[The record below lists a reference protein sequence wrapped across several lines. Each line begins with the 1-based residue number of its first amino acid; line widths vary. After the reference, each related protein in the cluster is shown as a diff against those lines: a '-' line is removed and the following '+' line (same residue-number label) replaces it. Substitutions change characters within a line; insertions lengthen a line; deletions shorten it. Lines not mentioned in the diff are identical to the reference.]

1 MIQLIPSLD
10 LLGGGVVRL
19 LHGDVEKVTHYELKP
34 EEWITKLVEAGATR
48 IHLVDLDGAFGLA
61 LQPDFHRFSKLFP
74 KVRFQLGGGLRS
86 RAIIEQALENGFD
99 AVVGTLA
106 VEKPREL
113 AGLPTDRVIVALDLR
128 GDHVVTKGWQATSS
142 CESTDVFESL
152 LTLGFTRALV
162 TDVSRDGTMQGP
174 GLEATAWIAK
184 AGFSVQASGGLRSI
198 EDLIALEAISGVHG
212 AISGKA
218 LLEGRI
224 ALDDPKTRAALS
236 GDAGPKAEAAPAR
249 GTGPEAE
256 AAPTGGTGPEAE
268 AAPAGGI

>member
-19 LHGDVEKVTHYELKP
+19 LHGDSSQVTHYDLSP
-34 EEWITKLVEAGATR
+34 GEWIGKLVEAGAMR
-48 IHLVDLDGAFGLA
+48 IHLVDLDGAFGRA
-61 LQPDFHRFSKLFP
+61 LQPDFHQFPARFP
-74 KVRFQLGGGLRS
+74 QVRFQLGGGLRS
-86 RAIIEQALENGFD
+86 RAIIEQALDRGFD

-128 GDHVVTKGWQATSS
+128 GDRVVTKGWRATSS
-142 CESTDVFESL
+142 CDSTDVFESL
-152 LTLGFTRALV
+152 LSLGFARALV
-162 TDVSRDGTMQGP
+162 TDVSRDGSLQGP

-184 AGFSVQASGGLRSI
+184 EGFSVQASGGLRSLD
-198 EDLIALEAISGVHG
+198 DLAGLESIPGVEG

-224 ALDDPKTRAALS
+224 ALDDPRTRAALA
-236 GDAGPKAEAAPAR
+236 GGGGPKAEAAPA
-249 GTGPEAE
+249 
-256 AAPTGGTGPEAE
+256 GGD
-268 AAPAGGI
+268 

>member
-19 LHGDVEKVTHYELKP
+19 LHGDFDKVTHYELKP
-34 EEWITKLVEAGATR
+34 EAWVAKLVEAGATR

-61 LQPDFHRFSKLFP
+61 LQPDFHTFPKLFP
-74 KVRFQLGGGLRS
+74 AVRFQLGGGLRS
-86 RAIIEQALENGFD
+86 RVIIERALENGFD

-113 AGLPTDRVIVALDLR
+113 AGLPRDRVIVALDLR
-128 GDHVVTKGWQATSS
+128 GDRVVTKGWQATSS

-162 TDVSRDGTMQGP
+162 TDVNRDGSMRGP

-184 AGFSVQASGGLRSI
+184 EGFSVQASGGLRNLD
-198 EDLIALEAISGVHG
+198 DLIPLATIPGVEG

-224 ALDDPKTRAALS
+224 ALDDPRTRAALS
-236 GDAGPKAEAAPAR
+236 GGA
-249 GTGPEAE
+249 
-256 AAPTGGTGPEAE
+256 
-268 AAPAGGI
+268 

>member
-19 LHGDVEKVTHYELKP
+19 LHGEADKATRYEVDP
-34 EEWITKLVEAGATR
+34 ELWISQLVDAGAAR

-61 LQPDFHRFSKLFP
+61 RQPDFQRLPGLFP

-86 RAIIEQALENGFD
+86 RGIIEQVLDSGFD

-106 VEKPREL
+106 VEQPREL
-113 AGLPTDRVIVALDLR
+113 AGLPADRVIVALDLR
-128 GDHVVTKGWQATSS
+128 GDRVVTKGWQAASS
-142 CESTDVFESL
+142 CDSTDVFESL

-162 TDVSRDGTMQGP
+162 TDVSRDGSLLGP

-184 AGFSVQASGGLRSI
+184 EGFSVQASGGLRSL
-198 EDLIALEAISGVHG
+198 EDLAALEAIPGVQG

-224 ALDDPKTRAALS
+224 ALDDPRTRAAL
-236 GDAGPKAEAAPAR
+236 
-249 GTGPEAE
+249 
-256 AAPTGGTGPEAE
+256 
-268 AAPAGGI
+268 AGGL

>member
-19 LHGDVEKVTHYELKP
+19 LHGDFNQVTHYDLKP
-34 EEWITKLVEAGATR
+34 GEWIEKLVAAGATR

-61 LQPDFHRFSKLFP
+61 RQPDFHTFPKLFP
-74 KVRFQLGGGLRS
+74 RVRFQLGGGLRS
-86 RAIIEQALENGFD
+86 RASIEQALERGFD

-106 VEKPREL
+106 VEQPREL
-113 AGLPTDRVIVALDLR
+113 AGLPVDRVIAALDLR
-128 GDHVVTKGWQATSS
+128 GDRVVTKGWQATSS
-142 CESTDVFESL
+142 CDSTDVFESL

-162 TDVSRDGTMQGP
+162 TDVSRDGSLQGP

-184 AGFSVQASGGLRSI
+184 EGFSVQASGGLRSL
-198 EDLIALEAISGVHG
+198 EDLTALEAIPGVEG

-224 ALDDPKTRAALS
+224 ALDDPRTRAALV
-236 GDAGPKAEAAPAR
+236 GGVGPKAEAAS
-249 GTGPEAE
+249 
-256 AAPTGGTGPEAE
+256 
-268 AAPAGGI
+268 AGGA

>member
-10 LLGGGVVRL
+10 LLGGRVVRL
-19 LHGDVEKVTHYELKP
+19 LHGDFDKVTRYELKP
-34 EEWITKLVEAGATR
+34 GDWIEKLVEAGATR
-48 IHLVDLDGAFGLA
+48 IHLVDLDGAFGLV
-61 LQPDFHRFSKLFP
+61 LQPEFHVFPKLFP

-86 RAIIEQALENGFD
+86 RAIIEQVLESGFD

-113 AGLPTDRVIVALDLR
+113 AGLPTDRVVVALDLR
-128 GDHVVTKGWQATSS
+128 GDRVVTKGWQATSS

-162 TDVSRDGTMQGP
+162 TDWWDGSMRGRSW
-174 GLEATAWIAK
+174 GHLIAK
-184 AGFSVQASGGLRSI
+184 KDCAASGGR
-198 EDLIALEAISGVHG
+198 ETIALETIPGVEG

-224 ALDDPKTRAALS
+224 VLEDPRTRVALS
-236 GDAGPKAEAAPAR
+236 GGA
-249 GTGPEAE
+249 
-256 AAPTGGTGPEAE
+256 
-268 AAPAGGI
+268 